1 MDQGSAPTDG
11 LNDSVIQLQRAEW
24 SAGERCPRPR
34 AGGINPVCLLVRRPH
49 YGVSLRALPLP
60 PPLGI
65 LAPRRAAPFVWFTY
79 LRTLLHLGL
88 LLCALPVALLRAE
101 PTSPDNRR
109 PAVLT
114 LHSYTS
120 NEWCNGLQAGINHE
134 LVEGAQV
141 DMYVDYLDSRKAN
154 TPEYREILRQL
165 LVIKYQT
172 VHFDLVI
179 ACDDNAYDYVNQY
192 RDQLWPGTPVVF
204 CGVNEFRP
212 EEFARHPDCTG
223 LSENNDLRPFV
234 GAIPRL
240 LPALQTLYVVCDDSS
255 YSHDTLPHLRADLAA
270 ALPHVRLQIL
280 DHRLTAEELTVQLS
294 RLPPDSAVFF
304 LCFWQDKSGRYIST
318 SEGQRI
324 IVHSSVPVFS
334 TQQNLLGQGAVGVSY
349 VDAFEH
355 GAAAAQV
362 ARRVL
367 EGTPIA
373 SIPAAIGPARR
384 MGFDYARLRHHGI
397 APSLIPPGSHVINEP
412 FSFYRKYRTLVW
424 ITAGTIGLLATL
436 VVLLVINVLQRR
448 RALARLTESEAKFAQ
463 AFRASPVGM
472 TILDLSTNRYLEIN
486 QRHVRTLGYPRDEVI
501 GRTPGEIGW
510 LAEAD
515 LPLLALER
523 TSAGD
528 WHDLEIRFRHK
539 DGRAVI
545 CTCTAQK
552 VRINERECLLSS
564 LIDVT
569 AQKRAEEER
578 AKLEDQLAQALKMES
593 IGRLAGGVAHDLNN
607 MLLPILGY
615 SELMYEE
622 LPADSPLLGHVAEI
636 TRAAERSRDLI
647 RQLLAFAR
655 KQTLEMKPVD
665 LNTVVNGFTTMLR
678 RTLRENIAI
687 EAKTAPG
694 LPPLRGDSGQIER
707 ILLNLAVNAQ
717 DAMPGGGRLFIET
730 SVVTL
735 DASFDRINDEPV
747 RPGPYLLLSV
757 SDTGTG
763 IPKEV
768 LPKIFEPFFTTKAPG
783 KGTGLGLATVYGI
796 VRQHGGQLRVYSEED
811 RGTTFRVYLPA
822 LDTRPAT
829 GESAAPA
836 GPSAIGG
843 DERILLV
850 EDEPQVRALTARI
863 LAQAG
868 YSVHEAGDG
877 RTARQLAE
885 SLTDPIDLMITD
897 VVLPDLNGRALH
909 LALGRERPSM
919 RVLYMSGYTA
929 DVITHHGVLEEG
941 VDFIQKPFNVAA
953 LVHKVRE
960 ILDRGRNRAG

>member
-1 MDQGSAPTDG
+1 M
-11 LNDSVIQLQRAEW
+11 
-24 SAGERCPRPR
+24 
-34 AGGINPVCLLVRRPH
+34 
-49 YGVSLRALPLP
+49 PLP

-65 LAPRRAAPFVWFTY
+65 AALLRVARFVWLWR
-79 LRTLLHLGL
+79 LRALQLVGL
-88 LLCALPVALLRAE
+88 LLCVLPAALLRAE
-101 PTSPDNRR
+101 PAPPDNRR

-120 NEWCNGLQAGINHE
+120 NDWCNGLQAGINHE

-154 TPEYREILRQL
+154 TPEYQEILRQL

-179 ACDDNAYDYVNQY
+179 ACDDNAYHYVNKY
-192 RDQLWPGTPVVF
+192 REQLWPGTPVVF

-212 EEFARHPDCTG
+212 EEFARHPNCTG

-234 GAIPRL
+234 GAIPRI
-240 LPALQTLYVVCDDSS
+240 LPALQTLFVVCDDSS
-255 YSHDTLPHLRADLAA
+255 YSRDTLPHLRKDIAA
-270 ALPHVRLQIL
+270 ALPHVRIQIL
-280 DHRLTAEELTVQLS
+280 DNSLTAEELTVQLG

-318 SEGQRI
+318 NEGQRI
-324 IVHSSVPVFS
+324 IVHSSAPVFT

-355 GAAAAQV
+355 GAAAARI
-362 ARRVL
+362 ARRVI

-373 SIPAAIGPARR
+373 ALPAAIGPARR
-384 MGFDYARLRHHGI
+384 MGFDHARLRHHGI
-397 APSLIPPGSHVINEP
+397 DPSVIPPGSHIINEP

-424 ITAGTIGLLATL
+424 ITTGTIGVLATL

-472 TILDLSTNRYLEIN
+472 TILDLTTNRYLEIN
-486 QRHVRTLGYPRDEVI
+486 QRHVRTLGYARDEVI

-515 LPLLALER
+515 LPLLSLER

-569 AQKRAEEER
+569 AQKRSEEER

-615 SELMYEE
+615 SELMHEE
-622 LPADSPLLGHVAEI
+622 LPAASPLRSHVQEI

-665 LNTVVNGFTTMLR
+665 LNAIVNGFTTMLR
-678 RTLRENIAI
+678 RTLREDIAI
-687 EAKTAPG
+687 ETKTAPG

-730 SVVTL
+730 SAVTL
-735 DASFDRINDEPV
+735 DASFDRLNDEPV
-747 RPGPYLLLSV
+747 RPGPYLLLTV

-796 VRQHGGQLRVYSEED
+796 VRQHGGQLRVYSEAGH
-811 RGTTFRVYLPA
+811 GTTFRVYLPA

-829 GESAAPA
+829 GETAAA
-836 GPSAIGG
+836 GPTAIGG
-843 DERILLV
+843 DEHILLV
-850 EDEPQVRALTARI
+850 EDEPQVRILTARI
-863 LAQAG
+863 LGQAG
-868 YSVHEAGDG
+868 YTIHEAVDG
-877 RTARQLAE
+877 RTAIALAG
-885 SLTDPIDLMITD
+885 SLATPIDLMITD

-909 LALGRERPSM
+909 LALGRERPAL

-929 DVITHHGVLEEG
+929 DVITHHGVLEDG

-960 ILDRGRNRAG
+960 ILDRGRNCAR